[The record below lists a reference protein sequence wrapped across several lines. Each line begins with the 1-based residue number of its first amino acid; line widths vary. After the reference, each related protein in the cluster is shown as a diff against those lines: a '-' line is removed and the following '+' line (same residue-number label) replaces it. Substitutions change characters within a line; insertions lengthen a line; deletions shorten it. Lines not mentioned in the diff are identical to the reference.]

1 MPPSL
6 LGESPLW
13 HPSEQ
18 VLYWCD
24 IPGHKLNRFDPAT
37 GAHREWAFDTDVAC
51 CAPLID
57 GGLLLALRD
66 GLVRFDPA
74 NGHVQGRSPRRPTT
88 RRTNASTT
96 ARPTRRAASG
106 SARSTSRAIRRA
118 LRCTASARAGSAR
131 WPSDITV
138 SNGLAWSPDARTM
151 YWADTKAHRID
162 ALDFDVS
169 DGSLSRRR
177 VFAQFPVKT
186 ADQPLAS
193 YGGRPDGAAVDAE
206 GGYWVAMFEGARL
219 LRLAPD
225 GAAHARSAAAGALPD
240 HALLRRAR
248 PEDAVHHHLAR
259 EAAGRRTR
267 ARAAGRL
274 CTAAARRC
282 AGLPANFAHDLIE
295 IEAVMSNTRYTQ
307 YASLKDR
314 VVFISGGSSGI
325 GAELVRA
332 FAAQGA
338 KVAFCGT
345 RPDGGKRADR
355 RVVAAGHAAALV
367 RRRATCATCVA
378 YQALLARAAA
388 ELGPVRVLVNNAGRD
403 DRHKMEDVTPEFWD
417 DRLALNLKHYF
428 FAIQAVAPGMEKAG
442 GGSVINMGSVSW
454 MRGRPNLVGYTTAKA
469 GILGLTRTLAREL
482 GPRNIRV
489 NALVPGA
496 IVTERQTTLH
506 RDPVAD
512 QQFLDA
518 QCLKIR
524 LDSGH
529 VARATLFLA
538 ADDSDGMTGQHV
550 LVDAGIA
557 QQSVVT

>member
-1 MPPSL
+1 M
-6 LGESPLW
+6 
-13 HPSEQ
+13 
-18 VLYWCD
+18 
-24 IPGHKLNRFDPAT
+24 
-37 GAHREWAFDTDVAC
+37 
-51 CAPLID
+51 
-57 GGLLLALRD
+57 
-66 GLVRFDPA
+66 
-74 NGHVQGRSPRRPTT
+74 TT
-88 RRTNASTT
+88 
-96 ARPTRRAASG
+96 
-106 SARSTSRAIRRA
+106 
-118 LRCTASARAGSAR
+118 
-131 WPSDITV
+131 
-138 SNGLAWSPDARTM
+138 
-151 YWADTKAHRID
+151 
-162 ALDFDVS
+162 
-169 DGSLSRRR
+169 
-177 VFAQFPVKT
+177 
-186 ADQPLAS
+186 
-193 YGGRPDGAAVDAE
+193 
-206 GGYWVAMFEGARL
+206 
-219 LRLAPD
+219 
-225 GAAHARSAAAGALPD
+225 
-240 HALLRRAR
+240 
-248 PEDAVHHHLAR
+248 
-259 EAAGRRTR
+259 
-267 ARAAGRL
+267 
-274 CTAAARRC
+274 
-282 AGLPANFAHDLIE
+282 
-295 IEAVMSNTRYTQ
+295 TRYTQ
-307 YASLKDR
+307 YASLQGR

-345 RPDGGKRADR
+345 KPEGGRALIDEAA
-355 RVVAAGHAAALV
+355 AAGHV
-367 RRRATCATCVA
+367 RPWYAPCDVRDVVA
-378 YQALLARAAA
+378 YQALLARVAS

-403 DRHKMEDVTPEFWD
+403 DRHAMEDVTPEFWD

-428 FAIQAVAPGMEKAG
+428 FAIQAVAPGMAAAG

-496 IVTERQTTLH
+496 IVTERQTALH

-538 ADDSDGMTGQHV
+538 ADDSDGMTGQHM